1 MPILGK
7 DITASDTENSETIT
21 KLYGKDAKDF
31 VKYVHSKLTSQEK
44 QELQYALEFYMQK
57 CPKIIEK
64 E

>member
-1 MPILGK
+1 MPILEK
-7 DITASDTENSETIT
+7 DMTNSDTEYSETIT
-21 KLYGKDAKDF
+21 RLYGTDTKDF
-31 VKYVHSKLTSQEK
+31 IKYLHSKLTSQEK